1 MSKKYPFHKQ
11 PNARDCGAVCLRMV
25 ADYYGRFY
33 STEHLRSLANQKRAG
48 VTLLDISNAAESI
61 GMHTVGA
68 QLSYARLID
77 DIPLPGIA
85 HYKGNHFV
93 VVYEATKM
101 GVTIADP
108 DLDRVMT
115 IPVKDFLHNWVDGES
130 YQDEGVILLM
140 EPTADFFSSE
150 VEQVE
155 EKAIQEVRKSIFQNN
170 KLLWFLG
177 ISLFFG
183 LLLTITVPFLLQLA
197 VDEGIEHQ
205 NVGLLKLI
213 LAVWLMLLLCKIGM
227 DFVRR
232 FTQFH
237 IGSRVHIQLITSFM
251 MKALHLPLRYFE
263 TKMSED
269 ILQSMFDNQKVLK
282 FLTRDGVSMV
292 FGSALFVLFSLI
304 LLAFDWKIFIVFMGF
319 TLLQALVIWLYVQKR
334 YKLNYQRH
342 EFIGGYYSGLSD
354 LVRGIKD
361 IKLNNAEKIRRWS
374 WEKTEAERHRLDKN
388 YAQSSEFYLQIPY
401 YLAELRDIIIIF
413 IAALAVT
420 NLEMSAGVLI
430 ATVFILMQLNNPLK
444 MIIDFWLNWTD
455 IKLSIER
462 MNDVYTLS
470 AQNKVIKID
479 SLPEKGVLKGENIS
493 FRYQGGQTPWVL
505 QNLDF
510 TIPNGRTTAIIGP
523 SGSGKSTLLNLL
535 LNILTPDEGLL
546 KLSDLKLSEIKN
558 ATWLSSCGVVPQD
571 GHIFSDSIKK
581 NIALGVEVIDSDKLM
596 EAARIANI
604 LPFIERL
611 PDGFDTIIGE
621 GGNGLS
627 KGQRQSILIARAV
640 YKNPDFLFLDE
651 ATNDLDSEGERKVL
665 QNIQVAFREKTI
677 VIIANRMNLPVK
689 IDNIIPLAL
698 PRASS
703 APANIL
709 KNLTGG
715 NATDIEDSVDEL
727 LTTIQNSV
735 QE

>member
-11 PNARDCGAVCLRMV
+11 PHARDCGAVCLRMV

-33 STEHLRSLANQKRAG
+33 TTEQLRSVANQQRAG

-61 GMHTVGA
+61 GMHSVGA
-68 QLSYARLID
+68 QISYARLIE

-115 IPVKDFLHNWVDGES
+115 IPVKDFLQNWVNGES
-130 YQDEGVILLM
+130 LQDEGVILLM
-140 EPTADFFSSE
+140 EPTADFFSTDVQQS
-150 VEQVE
+150 E
-155 EKAIQEVRKSIFQNN
+155 EKAFEEVKKSIFQNK

-177 ISLFFG
+177 ISVFFG
-183 LLLTITVPFLLQLA
+183 LLLSVTVPFLLQLA

-213 LAVWLMLLLCKIGM
+213 LGVWLLFFFCKVGM
-227 DFVRR
+227 DFVKR

-237 IGSRVHIQLITSFM
+237 IGSRVHIQLVTSFM
-251 MKALHLPLRYFE
+251 MKALQLPLRFFE

-269 ILQSMFDNQKVLK
+269 VLQSMFDNQKVLR

-292 FGSALFVLFSLI
+292 FGSGLLLLFSLV
-304 LLAFDWKIFIVFMGF
+304 LLIFDWKIFLVFMGF
-319 TLLQALVIWLYVQKR
+319 AVLQALVIWLYVQKR

-342 EFIGGYYSGLSD
+342 EFIGGYYSHLSD

-361 IKLNNAEKIRRWS
+361 IKLNNAERSRRWS
-374 WEKTEAERHRLDKN
+374 WEKSEAERHRLDKN
-388 YAQSSEFYLQIPY
+388 YARSSEFYLQIPY

-413 IAALAVT
+413 IATMAVT
-420 NLEMSAGVLI
+420 NLEMTAGVLI
-430 ATVFILMQLNNPLK
+430 ATVFILLQLNNPLK
-444 MIIDFWLNWTD
+444 MIIDFWLNWSD

-470 AQNKVIKID
+470 AKNKEQKID
-479 SLPEKGVLKGENIS
+479 TLPERGVLKGENIS
-493 FRYQGGQTPWVL
+493 FRYASGQTPWVL

-510 TIPNGRTTAIIGP
+510 TIPYGRSTAIVGP

-535 LNILTPDEGLL
+535 LNILNPDEGLL
-546 KLSDLKLSEIKN
+546 KLSDLKLSEIQN
-558 ATWLSSCGVVPQD
+558 STWLAACGVVPQD
-571 GHIFSDSIKK
+571 GHIFTDSIKK
-581 NIALGVEVIDSDKLM
+581 NIALGAEVIDSERLM

-604 LPFIERL
+604 LPFIERME
-611 PDGFDTIIGE
+611 DGFDTIIGD

-627 KGQRQSILIARAV
+627 KGQKQSILIARAV
-640 YKNPDFLFLDE
+640 YKKPDYLFLDE
-651 ATNDLDSEGERKVL
+651 ATNDLDTESERKVL
-665 QNIQVAFREKTI
+665 QNIMVAFRGKTI
-677 VIIANRMNLPVK
+677 VLIASRMNMPIK
-689 IDNIIPLAL
+689 IDNIIPLAQ

-703 APANIL
+703 APPNIY
-709 KNLTGG
+709 KNIQGG
-715 NATDIEDSVDEL
+715 NATEIEDVLDKI
-727 LTTIQNSV
+727 LTEN
-735 QE
+735 